1 MKLTN
6 HNDCEHHPNDTVG
19 MQKLCISIV
28 PIFNHL
34 TESEMNEIVKQTHSV
49 AHKRGQTIYRA
60 GDESEGL
67 YIVHKGRVK
76 VYRLS
81 ETGKEQLVRILQPGD
96 FTGELSLFTQ
106 FIHDAYAE
114 AMEPVELCVMEHDD
128 FQQFLLKYPAISLK
142 MLGEFSSRLA
152 NTEKRA
158 ANIAM
163 ESTDTRIA
171 MYLANQAEEQDSLLI
186 SLPMTR
192 KDLASHLGT
201 TPETVS
207 RKLTEFEDASWIKQ
221 NDQRDIQ
228 ILDLDALL
236 LM

>member
-1 MKLTN
+1 MTKF
-6 HNDCEHHPNDTVG
+6 NDCEHHTKDTAG
-19 MQKLCISIV
+19 IQKLCISIV

-34 TESEMNEIVKQTHSV
+34 TTTEMNEIVKQTRSITYR
-49 AHKRGQTIYRA
+49 RGQTIYRA
-60 GDESEGL
+60 GNQSDSL

-106 FIHDAYAE
+106 SFHDAYAE
-114 AMEPVELCVMEHDD
+114 AMEPVELCMMEYVD
-128 FQQFLLKYPAISLK
+128 FQRFLLKYPAISLK
-142 MLGEFSSRLA
+142 MLSEFSSRLA
-152 NTEKRA
+152 KTEKQA

-171 MYLANQAEEQDSLLI
+171 MYLAEQAEEQHSLLI
-186 SLPMTR
+186 NLPMTR
-192 KDLASHLGT
+192 KDLASHIGT

-207 RKLTEFEDASWIKQ
+207 RKLAEFEEALWIKQ
-221 NDQRDIQ
+221 NSQRDIQ

-236 LM
+236 LL